1 MSNLCLGVTAAHSM
15 SARLTPLL
23 SMQQTANLPNTRQH
37 ENFLEET
44 MIHDLYLMNANA
56 SLEAAANR
64 KFEHRTLTFDEMAAS
79 CKRRGAKSHIR
90 RTRSMSEMILLALV
104 KGVVRT

>member
-1 MSNLCLGVTAAHSM
+1 
-15 SARLTPLL
+15 
-23 SMQQTANLPNTRQH
+23 
-37 ENFLEET
+37 

-56 SLEAAANR
+56 SMEAAARR

-79 CKRRGAKSHIR
+79 CKRRDAKSHTR
-90 RTRSMSEMILLALV
+90 KTRSLSENIFLAVV